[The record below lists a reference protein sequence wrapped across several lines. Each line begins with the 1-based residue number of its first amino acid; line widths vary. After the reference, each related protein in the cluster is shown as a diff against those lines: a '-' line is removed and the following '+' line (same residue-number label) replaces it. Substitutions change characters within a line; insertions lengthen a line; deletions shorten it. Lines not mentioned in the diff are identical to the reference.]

1 MKRCFKVSGVVISWL
16 MVGCTNTPPLP
27 DSRHYH
33 EVSYQCERGVAAV
46 RFYPQQSRA
55 VLIRDNHA
63 IELRQEPTASG
74 FLYSNV
80 KVSIR
85 GKEDR
90 MSLEIGR
97 MMPIACHAK

>member
-1 MKRCFKVSGVVISWL
+1 
-16 MVGCTNTPPLP
+16 MV
-27 DSRHYH
+27 H
-33 EVSYQCERGVAAV
+33 
-46 RFYPQQSRA
+46 FYPQQSRA
-55 VLIRDNHA
+55 VLIRDNQA
-63 IELRQEPTASG
+63 IELRHEPAASG

-85 GKEDR
+85 GKGDR